1 METEKCMSSWRIP
14 DDKSLV
20 GHQVFVAKIN
30 LDFSLGCG
38 IIMWDA
44 CVSCG
49 LAFDCGWSLWGYG
62 GDVVM
67 WPPVLGWLIL

>member
-1 METEKCMSSWRIP
+1 METAKCMSSWRIP

-30 LDFSLGCG
+30 LDFSFGCG
-38 IIMWDA
+38 IIIWDV

-49 LAFDCGWSLWGYG
+49 LVFDCGWEL
-62 GDVVM
+62 M
-67 WPPVLGWLIL
+67 WTPALEYFYIFLFWRFYE